1 MSNIAIPLSSLA
13 RKKKILVLI
22 SRGGGGHKTAGDSLK
37 QILGDDYDV
46 EINPVL
52 ADILGTI
59 DPINQITRGRFTGE
73 GLYNIFLKRHW
84 NRALKWMVPI
94 GPKCMKAQTI
104 EKAFEKYLRSQIQ
117 PPDL

>member
-37 QILGDDYDV
+37 QILGNDYEV

-59 DPINQITRGRFTGE
+59 DPFNRITRGHFTGE
-73 GLYNIFLKRHW
+73 DLYNLLLKSHW
-84 NRALKWMVPI
+84 NRVLRWMV
-94 GPKCMKAQTI
+94 
-104 EKAFEKYLRSQIQ
+104 KYWSQVHEISN
-117 PPDL
+117 D